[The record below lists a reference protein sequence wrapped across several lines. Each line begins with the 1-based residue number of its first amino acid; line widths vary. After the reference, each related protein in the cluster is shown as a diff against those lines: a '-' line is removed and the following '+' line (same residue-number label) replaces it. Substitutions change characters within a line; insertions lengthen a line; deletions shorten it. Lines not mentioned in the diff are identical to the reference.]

1 MSSFRALV
9 HQLRENALAAPTR
22 YFEKARSRHSALAA
36 FESIAAVFKAF
47 ADDRAESY
55 PERETLTR
63 ALLLE
68 SRASDDTIW
77 VSILLVAYYPML
89 SRLRYRLVSNHLA
102 RDELDQLVLAA
113 FVEVLRNVPLDEG
126 TDRLAMR
133 LRQGTQRL
141 VFAALRKEHEEQHF
155 PLMPDEVVSLRAE
168 DPFSTAH
175 EQGHS
180 RLDLAMLLKLAVEA
194 GIPKSTLEVISAT
207 MLRRELL
214 RNYVERIGPADDRE
228 RERLYQRLK
237 RQRTRTLVRLRSLLA
252 DSPLLSVSF

>member
-1 MSSFRALV
+1 MSSFRAIV
-9 HQLRENALAAPTR
+9 HQLRENALAAPSR
-22 YFEKARSRHSALAA
+22 YFEEARSRQAALEA
-36 FESIAAVFKAF
+36 FDNIAAVFKAF

-55 PERETLTR
+55 PEREALTR

-68 SRASDDTIW
+68 SRASDDALW

-89 SRLRYRLVSNHLA
+89 SRLRHRLVSNHLA

-113 FVEVLRNVPLDEG
+113 FVEVLRDVPLDED

-155 PLMPDEVVSLRAE
+155 PLMPDEAVSLRAE
-168 DPFSTAH
+168 DPFSSTH
-175 EQGHS
+175 ERGQS
-180 RLDLAMLLKLAVEA
+180 RLDLAMLLKIALEA
-194 GIPKSTLEVISAT
+194 GIPQNNLELISAT

-214 RNYVERIGPADDRE
+214 RSYVERIGPADHRE

-237 RQRTRTLVRLRSLLA
+237 RQRTRTLMRLRLLLA